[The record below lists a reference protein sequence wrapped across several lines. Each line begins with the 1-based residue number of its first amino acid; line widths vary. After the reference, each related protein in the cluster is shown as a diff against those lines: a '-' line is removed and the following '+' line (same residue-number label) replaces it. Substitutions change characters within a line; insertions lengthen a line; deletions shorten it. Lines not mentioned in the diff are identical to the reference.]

1 MHIYTLNICVCLGKG
16 SPKIGSIAST
26 MVLFLECV
34 LGGRSRLYRGE
45 GQAEMRS
52 YWSSGY
58 LQILE
63 IEVMF
68 LFQYTSIF

>member
-1 MHIYTLNICVCLGKG
+1 MRIYTLNICVCLGEG
-16 SPKIGSIAST
+16 SPKVGSIAST
-26 MVLFLECV
+26 VLLFLECV
-34 LGGRSRLYRGE
+34 LGGQSRLCRGG

-58 LQILE
+58 LYILE

-68 LFQYTSIF
+68 LFQ